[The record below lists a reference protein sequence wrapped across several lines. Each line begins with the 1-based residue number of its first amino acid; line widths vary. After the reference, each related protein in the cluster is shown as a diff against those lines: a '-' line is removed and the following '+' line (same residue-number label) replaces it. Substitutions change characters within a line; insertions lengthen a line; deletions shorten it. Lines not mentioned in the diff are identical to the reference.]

1 MSLHVVNAATDVDQQ
16 TQVESRIHHWRSMTL
31 IQEKTGLPN
40 GSRSTLAYLVIRLGQ
55 REIKQMKMK

>member
-1 MSLHVVNAATDVDQQ
+1 MSLHVVNAATDADQQ
-16 TQVESRIHHWRSMTL
+16 TQVESRIYHWRSMTL

-40 GSRSTLAYLVIRLGQ
+40 GSRDTLAYLVIMLGQ